1 MRTLRRLAAATV
13 MASMVG
19 LASASADP
27 AYLSDVAK
35 RYPKA
40 YALWGATLPRSL
52 TITPW
57 MRRLDGVVSPV
68 RTVTVDGQPWQ
79 FGTVCVPHDC
89 GANMLGLLFSA
100 QQDRVKAV
108 ATLTGNNEAPTVM
121 VIGEMD
127 ARTMGCIKSF
137 MNDPE
142 AVRCP

>member
-1 MRTLRRLAAATV
+1 
-13 MASMVG
+13 MASTVG
-19 LASASADP
+19 LSTASAEP

-35 RYPKA
+35 RYPKV

-52 TITPW
+52 TVTPW

-68 RTVTVDGQPWQ
+68 RAVMVDGQPWQ

-89 GANMLGLLFSA
+89 GGNILGLLFTT

-108 ATLTGNNEAPTVM
+108 ATLTGNNDAPTVM
-121 VIGEMD
+121 VIGDMD
-127 ARTMGCIKSF
+127 ARTMGCIRSF
-137 MNDPE
+137 MDNSE